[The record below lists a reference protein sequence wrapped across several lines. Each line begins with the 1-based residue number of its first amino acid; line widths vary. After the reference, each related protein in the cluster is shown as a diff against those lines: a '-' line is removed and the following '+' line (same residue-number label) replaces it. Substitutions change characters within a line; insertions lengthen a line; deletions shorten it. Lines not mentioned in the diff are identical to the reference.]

1 MFRRRTDLPIDV
13 TRLSSLIGAGVEIA
27 GDVLI
32 TDGVRID
39 GKVEGIVQCKDD
51 ARGLL
56 VLSESGTI
64 VGGARVHD
72 AVINGTVRGDLQ
84 VENFLELQAGAR
96 VTGNIRY
103 RQLRIEC
110 GATVDGKLEHMADG
124 TATSAVSSGNVVT
137 LTRAHAVAGSDHEGT
152 G

>member
-137 LTRAHAVAGSDHEGT
+137 LTRAHALTGSEHEST